1 MNQAVSCRKPFKVDT
16 EQFLKQ
22 SPSTNRALQ
31 TLQMHRSLEECWA
44 QESADVQLHGFHGS
58 QASKVW
64 HGAGSLAR
72 HPSLASFFRFSLHQ
86 ENNLVNHPVRINFRQ
101 TLCQPQVLSRP
112 GPGSPKRGKDEET
125 TRKRRGKL
133 RHLILHGRRG
143 RRLTEDTPRQ
153 VLMVSAAVHFGGY
166 LGLYEIL

>member
-31 TLQMHRSLEECWA
+31 TLQMRRSLEECWA

-72 HPSLASFFRFSLHQ
+72 HPSLASFFKFSLHQ
-86 ENNLVNHPVRINFRQ
+86 ENNLVNHPVRINCRQ
-101 TLCQPQVLSRP
+101 ILCQPQALSRP
-112 GPGSPKRGKDEET
+112 GPGSPKRGNDEET
-125 TRKRRGKL
+125 TRKRRGNDEETTRK
-133 RHLILHGRRG
+133 RRNCG
-143 RRLTEDTPRQ
+143 GIS
-153 VLMVSAAVHFGGY
+153 MYHAGSFGT
-166 LGLYEIL
+166 